1 MLKGYWWENER
12 YAYFL
17 NAALFGE
24 RPIIRP
30 EDLEELDTDSSTI
43 AENNG
48 RAQSLGGARDSFKIR
63 KKSSAHGI
71 EFVMLGKEFQT
82 YIHYGM
88 PLRIMGY
95 DYITYKKQYDCN
107 AAKYRTKDRK
117 EQYDALETLNKAE
130 QVDSFVKLDHNEFLS
145 KMRRTDKFIPVVT
158 AVVYY
163 GEEPWDGAKSLHEM
177 LQIPKEFE
185 EYVNDYKIL
194 LVEAR
199 NTDLIFHNTDNID
212 FFNLMAIILDKN
224 LSGKEIME
232 RAIQYGEEHQA
243 DKAVLMAIAGQR
255 KRTWITVHLRK
266 EIMECVHFSKKL
278 PKRESG
284 EEDVRESGE
293 EDVRESGEGDV
304 KERLKEGPG
313 KLLKQDLNLQCP
325 KRIS

>member
-43 AENNG
+43 AGNNG

-107 AAKYRTKDRK
+107 AAKYRTKDKRG
-117 EQYDALETLNKAE
+117 QFDALETLNKAKP
-130 QVDSFVKLDHNEFLS
+130 VDSLVKLDHNEFLS
-145 KMRRTDKFIPVVT
+145 KMRQTDKFIPVVT
-158 AVVYY
+158 A
-163 GEEPWDGAKSLHEM
+163 
-177 LQIPKEFE
+177 
-185 EYVNDYKIL
+185 
-194 LVEAR
+194 
-199 NTDLIFHNTDNID
+199 
-212 FFNLMAIILDKN
+212 
-224 LSGKEIME
+224 
-232 RAIQYGEEHQA
+232 
-243 DKAVLMAIAGQR
+243 
-255 KRTWITVHLRK
+255 
-266 EIMECVHFSKKL
+266 
-278 PKRESG
+278 
-284 EEDVRESGE
+284 
-293 EDVRESGEGDV
+293 
-304 KERLKEGPG
+304 
-313 KLLKQDLNLQCP
+313 
-325 KRIS
+325 